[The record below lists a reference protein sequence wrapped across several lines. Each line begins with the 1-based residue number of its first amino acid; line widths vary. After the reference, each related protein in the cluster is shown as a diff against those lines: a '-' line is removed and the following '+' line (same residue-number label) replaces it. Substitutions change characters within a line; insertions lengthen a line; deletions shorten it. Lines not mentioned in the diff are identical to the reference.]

1 MNEPPLRGGDVV
13 GRFRADLLVDTG
25 TVFEVITDAGWVQT
39 EKILWSHG
47 VEPQL
52 GDDVPR
58 ILL

>member
-1 MNEPPLRGGDVV
+1 MNEPLLRAGDVV

-39 EKILWSHG
+39 EKILWSRG

-52 GDDVPR
+52 GDDVRR

>member
-1 MNEPPLRGGDVV
+1 LRGGDVV